1 MFSLN
6 ESNRFYL
13 YTRPVD
19 LRKGFNMLCG
29 VIRSQ
34 SQLNPIDG
42 SVYIFINGQRNTLKL
57 LHWERG
63 GQVIYH
69 KRLEQGRISQVVF
82 SHEEQFHILRWDELV
97 LLIEGI
103 NPKSKRRSRYN
114 IMQVY

>member
-42 SVYIFINGQRNTLKL
+42 SVYIFQQFRN
-57 LHWERG
+57 
-63 GQVIYH
+63 Y
-69 KRLEQGRISQVVF
+69 F
-82 SHEEQFHILRWDELV
+82 F
-97 LLIEGI
+97 
-103 NPKSKRRSRYN
+103 
-114 IMQVY
+114 